1 MLLNLK
7 RVTPLLTIIFLLICT
22 APLPARATAPAQPA
36 LEKNNDLDA
45 VARRLINDGFSE
57 EKIKNLFAKD
67 EVFFTTK
74 GVNIFFSYFESAPN
88 YHPFLEKKSVEKAA
102 QYALEHQETLER
114 AEKVYG
120 VDKTVIT
127 AILLV
132 ETRLGTYLG
141 KHATINML
149 ATIASL
155 DNDTLKTRIWNAIP
169 KKAKPKKEVFLKK
182 VEKRRKW
189 GYNELKAFLKFAER
203 ENIAPETVKGSFAG
217 AIGICQFMPSNAL
230 AIARDGNA
238 DGRIDLFSHD
248 DAIFSIANYLKH
260 HGWKEGL
267 SRQQQYD
274 VIYTYNHSNYYVDT
288 IQKVSDKLKEK

>member
-1 MLLNLK
+1 MSPTSK
-7 RVTPLLTIIFLLICT
+7 HVIILFTFFFLWIIPP
-22 APLPARATAPAQPA
+22 PLPAQTPPPETPGP
-36 LEKNNDLDA
+36 EKSNDLAA
-45 VARRLINDGFSE
+45 VADRLIKDGFNK
-57 EKIKNLFAKD
+57 EKIDALFARED
-67 EVFFTTK
+67 VHFTTK

-88 YHPFLEKKSVEKAA
+88 YHQFLEEKSVDKAA
-102 QYALEHQETLER
+102 RYAEEHRETLDR
-114 AEKVYG
+114 AEKTYG

-155 DNDTLKTRIWNAIP
+155 DNEALKNRIWNAIP
-169 KKAKPKKEVFLKK
+169 QKAKPKKSVFLSKVKK
-182 VEKRRKW
+182 RSPW
-189 GYNELKAFLKFAER
+189 GYNELKAFLKYTQR

-230 AIARDGNA
+230 VIARDGNN
-238 DGRIDLFSHD
+238 DGKVDLFTHD
-248 DAIFSIANYLKH
+248 DAIFSIASYLRH
-260 HGWKEGL
+260 HGWKTGL

-288 IQKVSDKLKEK
+288 VQKLSDRLKEK